1 MIYVN
6 NNDMAIK
13 TNSATANNNKIQ
25 NMVLQNEK
33 QNINYDIN
41 NESNEENR

>member
-1 MIYVN
+1 
-6 NNDMAIK
+6 MAIK